1 MRDRAIEI
9 DMHIEIWSLY
19 RKPEQGFEGLAMLG
33 EDLMEF
39 GGIVWPE
46 IRFDSG
52 YLRSY
57 ILGVFISLD

>member
-1 MRDRAIEI
+1 MRDETIKI
-9 DMHIEIWSLY
+9 DMHIEIWSSY
-19 RKPEQGFEGLAMLG
+19 RKPEQRFEGLAMLG
-33 EDLMEF
+33 EDFVEF

-57 ILGVFISLD
+57 IL